1 MNCQVKRYIEIL
13 CKMTLC
19 FGILFF
25 AFWIRVQNVK
35 NIPDGQF
42 TENDAYLH
50 FWQAQLISD
59 NGKLPARDLHRW
71 MPVGRDFGQS
81 LNLYSYALA
90 YSHKVISL
98 CFPKTSLYQV
108 TLYAPT
114 VCYILGL
121 GVLCLYLYS
130 TFGYLLS
137 SIVGIILATLPG
149 SIIRSAAGFSDRDSW
164 CLLLGILA
172 ITTYLISL
180 QTQSN
185 RKCLLW
191 TFASGISVLFGG
203 LSWEGFGVFV
213 SIILFIEIWRFLTSQ
228 TEDRLIFY
236 FLWVLTFVPTLYF
249 VSPAYRIGQGHAKHL
264 AFVVLLPPLLIFI
277 LRLFRFFLITK
288 TTFAYKLFPHARLL
302 SFVLTLFSFFG
313 TFGYVLIQL
322 NTFYSTPIPL
332 GQNRLMQ
339 TLSELQTPDY
349 AYWVYLY
356 GYIFS
361 LGSVGVIMITIH
373 NWKKLGAIF
382 VVPLA
387 LFAINV
393 FCREYLDSKLG
404 ANFSNIFYF
413 TVIGSCV
420 ICFLIVAWKRNKSI
434 ENELIYVAFTSW
446 FLLWGVLSRD
456 TLRFDFYLGSALAF
470 FTAVFINFL
479 SNTISEKLSNQALEN
494 RIMTQHIPHSVLK
507 IGITLLLLVPLLFW
521 TPAAHTKH
529 TLYVAN
535 QLRKATP
542 GETPI
547 AETFRW
553 MKSELPPTAVVAA
566 SWIYGSQINVLGGV
580 KTIIDQDHYLQHW
593 IYLYNRFVFCNSNNN
608 EALEF
613 LKTHKATHIMLSAD
627 DIHNSDLHS
636 YIANYDNTDQ
646 FKPIPLQINT
656 NNAMKPQRYLSSQQ
670 TPFRD
675 IDVIDWNDASPNYL
689 TAKLKNGQSVALP
702 YVALFG
708 NQRKTSTTYKT
719 DSQHGGIVIY
729 YNRHQHFEKAFY
741 IPAKG
746 WDSLAI
752 RLYFFGD
759 LPNVFVPVYPTDKDT
774 TSDVK
779 VWSIHYP
786 YSTKENMIY
795 LAIEPIE

>member
-1 MNCQVKRYIEIL
+1 
-13 CKMTLC
+13 MTLC
-19 FGILFF
+19 FGILFL
-25 AFWIRVQNVK
+25 AFWIRVQNVP

-42 TENDAYLH
+42 TENDSYLH
-50 FWQAQLISD
+50 FWQAQLISE
-59 NGKLPARDLHRW
+59 NGKLPARDFHRW

-114 VCYILGL
+114 VCYTLGL
-121 GVLCLYLYS
+121 GVLCLYLSS
-130 TFGYLLS
+130 TFGGLLA

-149 SIIRSAAGFSDRDSW
+149 AIIRSAAGFSDRDSW

-172 ITTYLISL
+172 ITTYLTSL
-180 QTQSN
+180 QTQSI
-185 RKCLLW
+185 RICLLW
-191 TFASGISVLFGG
+191 TFVSGISVLLGG

-249 VSPAYRIGQGHAKHL
+249 VSPAYRSGQGHAKHL
-264 AFVVLLPPLLIFI
+264 AAVVLLPPLLLFM
-277 LRLFRFFLITK
+277 LRMFRFFLITK
-288 TTFAYKLFPHARLL
+288 TPFIYKLYPHARLI
-302 SFVLTLFSFFG
+302 SFVLTLFSLFG

-361 LGSVGVIMITIH
+361 LGSVGVIMIIIH
-373 NWKKLGAIF
+373 TWKKLGAIF

-387 LFAINV
+387 FFAINV
-393 FCREYLDSKLG
+393 FCREYLDSQLG

-420 ICFLIVAWKRNKSI
+420 ISFIIVAWKDNNHT
-434 ENELIYVAFTSW
+434 ENAITYVAFTAW
-446 FLLWGVLSRD
+446 FLLWGTLSRGAI
-456 TLRFDFYLGSALAF
+456 RFDFYFGPSLAF
-470 FTAVFINFL
+470 FTAVFIIFL
-479 SNTISEKLSNQALEN
+479 SNTISEKLSDQATKN
-494 RIMTQHIPHSVLK
+494 KIMNQHIPHSILK
-507 IGITLLLLVPLLFW
+507 IGITLLLLAPLLFW

-529 TLYVAN
+529 TLYVAK
-535 QLRKATP
+535 QLRKAIP

-547 AETFRW
+547 AKTFRW

-608 EALEF
+608 EVLEF
-613 LKTHKATHIMLSAD
+613 LKTHKATHIMLSTD

-656 NNAMKPQRYLSSQQ
+656 NNTMKLQRYLSSQH
-670 TPFRD
+670 TPFKQ
-675 IDVIDWNDASPNYL
+675 IDVIDWNDASPDFL
-689 TAKLKNGQSVALP
+689 TAKLKNGQSITLP

-708 NQRKTSTTYKT
+708 NQRKRSTTHRT
-719 DSQHGGIVIY
+719 NAQFGGVVLY
-729 YNRHQHFEKAFY
+729 FNKHLRLVKALY

-746 WDSLAI
+746 WDSFAI
-752 RLYFFGD
+752 RLYFFGV
-759 LPNVFVPVYPTDKDT
+759 LPNIFVPVYPIEKHT
-774 TSDVK
+774 TTDVK

-786 YSTKENMIY
+786 FNIKENIKY
-795 LAIEPIE
+795 LAIEPQE